1 MYKVKFFI
9 ENIATLWG
17 VIMNSHHRIIDGV
30 YHVHSSS
37 VHVCVGGLGF
47 TLHSCQNEIEICDR
61 VVQFLYI
68 SIN

>member
-1 MYKVKFFI
+1 
-9 ENIATLWG
+9 
-17 VIMNSHHRIIDGV
+17 MNSRHRIIDGV